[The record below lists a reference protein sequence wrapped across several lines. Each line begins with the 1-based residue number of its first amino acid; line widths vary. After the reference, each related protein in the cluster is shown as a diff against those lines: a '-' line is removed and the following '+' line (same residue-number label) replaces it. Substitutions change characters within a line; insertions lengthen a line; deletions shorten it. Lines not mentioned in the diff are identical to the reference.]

1 MEIVG
6 EIARALP
13 DTDILVA
20 EPFVDSLPPA
30 LDSLSNLRLARTLDA
45 VDAADIVV
53 LLVEHDQFRALNR
66 SVLAGKVVYDTRGIW
81 R

>member
-1 MEIVG
+1 M
-6 EIARALP
+6 
-13 DTDILVA
+13 
-20 EPFVDSLPPA
+20 PPA